1 MHDPALE
8 GTLCDNSLRFPA
20 KQALQSDSKA
30 AAENILY
37 YSKEPGDGP
46 LVGNIFL
53 PVSKEGRDQGDCSS
67 KKQLGGGRGG

>member
-1 MHDPALE
+1 M
-8 GTLCDNSLRFPA
+8 FPC
-20 KQALQSDSKA
+20 QTALQSDSKA

-53 PVSKEGRDQGDCSS
+53 PVSKEGKGAGRLWLCGS
-67 KKQLGGGRGG
+67 KKQADEEEDEDDS